1 MEVVSHDDVTEQ
13 LPAVADDRL
22 LEVVEQPTPVRIIA
36 EDFLPRLPRAMT
48 W

>member
-22 LEVVEQPTPVRIIA
+22 LEAVEQPAPVRIIA